1 MWAVETTLAT
11 VKTGANGAHNSDNN
25 RDDIDTKKNDG
36 YKIGDVSE
44 NK

>member
-25 RDDIDTKKNDG
+25 RDDIDTK
-36 YKIGDVSE
+36 IGMAYHIMFSAI
-44 NK
+44 K